1 MKSIWRQIIVI
12 ARRDFLAVVATPTFL
27 LFLLAPFLMMTFA
40 MIGGIGGAHVANSA
54 DARAQMTV
62 IAEPADT
69 SKILAQD
76 GALRTIFN
84 GGLPVLRIVT
94 PVGSGDAQASAALID
109 RTADVTA
116 VLSGQL
122 SAPHI
127 VHRADSAREGRY
139 LALLAENVL
148 RADHLPAGN
157 FSHPS
162 ITEFKQYASTNNGE
176 QAAGAGAVFIIFLL
190 TILLASQ
197 TIGMMAEEKANKVIE
212 ILAAAVPLEAVFFGK
227 LLGMFGVSI
236 LFIAFWG
243 TLATLGILLLP
254 DSYSLASYAPA
265 IGMPTFLILGALY
278 FSMAYMLLGAVFL
291 GVGAQASTMREIQM
305 MSLPITMLQI
315 GMFSL
320 ATAAAGDPGS
330 KLARFAQIFPF
341 SSPFAMAARGATD
354 ASLWPHL
361 MALLWQATWVGLVIW
376 VSARMFARGV
386 LKSGGGWRSLFASPS
401 KSAV

>member
-1 MKSIWRQIIVI
+1 MSTIWRQIMVI

-27 LFLLAPFLMMTFA
+27 LFLLAPFLMMSFA
-40 MIGGIGGAHVANSA
+40 MIGGIGGAHIANNA
-54 DARAQMTV
+54 DAQAQMMV
-62 IAEPADT
+62 IADSADT
-69 SKILAQD
+69 SKIIVQD
-76 GALRTIFN
+76 QALRTVFN
-84 GGLPVLRIVT
+84 GGPPALKIVT
-94 PVGSGDAQASAALID
+94 PVGNGDNQAIAALTD
-109 RTADVTA
+109 RKADVTA
-116 VLSGQL
+116 VLSGPL
-122 SAPHI
+122 STPHI
-127 VHRADSAREGRY
+127 LHRTDSAREGRY

-148 RADHLPAGN
+148 RADHLPTDK

-162 ITEFKQYASTNNGE
+162 IAEFKQHASTKNGE
-176 QAAGAGAVFIIFLL
+176 QAAGTGAVFIIFLL
-190 TILLASQ
+190 TLLLASQ

-243 TLATLGILLLP
+243 TLATVGILVLP
-254 DSYSLASYAPA
+254 DSYSLANYAPA

-330 KLARFAQIFPF
+330 SLARFAQVFPF

-354 ASLWPHL
+354 ASLSPHL
-361 MALLWQATWVGLVIW
+361 MAIPWQALWVGIVIW
-376 VSARMFARGV
+376 ASARMFARGV
-386 LKSGGGWRSLFASPS
+386 LKSGGGWRSLFRVRSRA
-401 KSAV
+401 